1 MSTRRTPRAPREG
14 ARAAGVTPARA
25 AAVVEQLAR
34 IERQGGEGTVVIG
47 RGARVD
53 VTNLAKVY
61 FPEKGYT
68 KGDLMRY
75 YTSVAPRLLP
85 LLADRPLALKRY
97 PNGIKGPSFFQQ
109 KAPEDPPPGVRVA
122 RVAVED
128 EGEQPRFVGGDLVTL
143 LYTVQLGTIA
153 VHPWHSR
160 LRTLDAP
167 DYAILDLDPGPRAAF
182 ARVVEVARWV
192 GEALATAG
200 LRGAWKTSGATG
212 IHVFLPLPPRTSYA
226 AASDLTEA
234 IARRVVRAHPEAATL
249 ERRIES
255 RPPGAVY
262 LDYQQNARGK
272 TIACAYSARARPEAT
287 ISAPLR
293 WSELTRSLDPSDFT
307 IATMRGRL
315 ERAAEW
321 MAAMG
326 KANTAAAVREN
337 SNRRRAV
344 TQVTR
349 ATRDRSM
356 R

>member
-1 MSTRRTPRAPREG
+1 
-14 ARAAGVTPARA
+14 
-25 AAVVEQLAR
+25 VEQLAR

-200 LRGAWKTSGATG
+200 LRGALKTSGATG
-212 IHVFLPLPPRTSYA
+212 IHIGVPLPAGTNEEAARLLAELVATHVAHHHPRDAT
-226 AASDLTEA
+226 
-234 IARRVVRAHPEAATL
+234 IVRAVAQ
-249 ERRIES
+249 
-255 RPPGAVY
+255 RPPTAVY
-262 LDYQQNARGK
+262 VDYLQNIRGK
-272 TIACAYSARARPEAT
+272 TVAAAYSARAVPGAVV
-287 ISAPLR
+287 SAPLR
-293 WSELTRSLDPSDFT
+293 WEELTEDLDPRAFT
-307 IATMRGRL
+307 IATMPARLAEVGDLWAPVTSGR
-315 ERAAEW
+315 
-321 MAAMG
+321 
-326 KANTAAAVREN
+326 N
-337 SNRRRAV
+337 SLRRL
-344 TQVTR
+344 TR
-349 ATRDRSM
+349 A
-356 R
+356 